1 MNYECNGYKITTET
15 PTDREAVFKAYAEAV
30 LGKEK
35 TKNKKT
41 HEEENNEL

>member
-35 TKNKKT
+35 TKKT
-41 HEEENNEL
+41 QEKENNEL